1 MLIDQLRGRRQNER
15 IPVWICAR
23 CRVRANVSRAAG
35 TIVDDEA
42 LAEILADMNGDE
54 AGYDVGGAS
63 RRERHDERDRPR
75 WKLLLLCHREHSGK
89 EHCKHGCCEPQ
100 SPANKLRIH
109 DAPPPPIVTGT
120 RKAALR
126 LDFTCAVRAHSPAKP
141 DLSRPV
147 LQPERALESAASR

>member
-1 MLIDQLRGRRQNER
+1 
-15 IPVWICAR
+15 
-23 CRVRANVSRAAG
+23 VRANVRAAG

-89 EHCKHGCCEPQ
+89 EHCKHG
-100 SPANKLRIH
+100 
-109 DAPPPPIVTGT
+109 
-120 RKAALR
+120 
-126 LDFTCAVRAHSPAKP
+126 
-141 DLSRPV
+141 
-147 LQPERALESAASR
+147 